1 VVYPHFSFFWVQ
13 KFFELTAV
21 IWLPRDLYIT
31 WTPEITLMSYSS
43 RSPKKMVPPRNFC
56 GLTQAAFYQIV
67 AQHTRCH
74 IHVVRG
80 FEDDSSNSHEHGII
94 RVPHSELP
102 RFRKRLASF
111 KSSRAWTQIHEMQ
124 QFDLTRRENAYRYVF
139 VKHMPVMPSDSQ
151 DTFCP
156 KHYHQCRKGNCNHI
170 PTTVPVGTTA
180 WS

>member
-1 VVYPHFSFFWVQ
+1 MAAEGSIYCMEPGNYTD
-13 KFFELTAV
+13 ELFVTV
-21 IWLPRDLYIT
+21 T
-31 WTPEITLMSYSS
+31 KKNGT
-43 RSPKKMVPPRNFC
+43 PKKLLWADAGR
-56 GLTQAAFYQIV
+56 FYQIV

-94 RVPHSELP
+94 RVPDSELP

-124 QFDLTRRENAYRYVF
+124 QFDLTRREDAYRYVL
-139 VKHMPVMPSDSQ
+139 VKHMPVMPSDSK

-180 WS
+180 RS